1 MPGSDMDARSF
12 DDLADVYDALIDWPK
27 RLANEEPFYRA
38 LFERTG
44 VHNVLDVACGTGR
57 HAAMF
62 HSWGCRV
69 TGADISPGMIERCRG
84 QFGESDG
91 LHWIVRGFEE
101 PATPAAFDAVVCI
114 GNSLALAP
122 DLAGVGRAVQQML
135 AAVRPGG
142 VCVVQ
147 VLNLWHLP
155 EGPCVWQKC
164 RRVTIGGREHIL
176 VKGVHRAGSRGF
188 VDLIDLNVAADAVTP
203 RFDSPTFLGLEAD
216 ELTRVAEHAGARA
229 VQCYGGFHSEAHRR
243 AESPDLIVVAE
254 R

>member
-1 MPGSDMDARSF
+1 MDAQSF

-27 RLANEEPFYRA
+27 RLANEEPFYQA
-38 LFERTG
+38 LFERAG
-44 VHNVLDVACGTGR
+44 VRDVLDVACGTGR

-69 TGADISPGMIERCRG
+69 TGADISPGMIARCRG
-84 QFGESDG
+84 QFGESDT
-91 LHWIVRGFEE
+91 LRWVVRGFDE
-101 PATPAAFDAVVCI
+101 PPETPAAFDAVVCI

-122 DLAGVGRAVQQML
+122 DLASVERAVEQML

-147 VLNLWHLP
+147 VLNLWHLG

-164 RRVTIGGREHIL
+164 KRTMLGGREHIL
-176 VKGVHRAGSRGF
+176 VKGVHRAGIRGF
-188 VDLIDLNVAADAVTP
+188 VELVDLAVTGDAVTP
-203 RFDSPTFLGLEAD
+203 RFDCPTFLGLEAI
-216 ELTRVAEHAGARA
+216 ELTRMVEQAGARA
-229 VQCYGGFHSEAHRR
+229 VECYGDFQRDAYRR
-243 AESPDLIVVAE
+243 AESTDLIVVAE

>member
-1 MPGSDMDARSF
+1 MDTQSF
-12 DDLADVYDALIDWPK
+12 NDLADVYDALIDWPK

-38 LFERTG
+38 LFKRAG
-44 VHNVLDVACGTGR
+44 VRDVLDVACGTGR

-62 HSWGCRV
+62 HSWGCWV
-69 TGADISPGMIERCRG
+69 TGADISPGMIERSRG
-84 QFGESDG
+84 HFGESDA
-91 LHWIVRGFEE
+91 LHWIVRGFVE
-101 PATPAAFDAVVCI
+101 PPETPASFDAVMCV

-122 DLAGVGRAVQQML
+122 DLAGVERAIQQML

-147 VLNLWHLP
+147 VLNLWHLS

-164 RRVTIGGREHIL
+164 RRVMLGEQEHIL
-176 VKGVHRAGSRGF
+176 LKGVHRAGSRGF
-188 VDLIDLNVAADAVTP
+188 VDLVDLAVTSDAVTP
-203 RFDSPTFLGLEAD
+203 RFDCPTFLGLEAV
-216 ELTRVAEHAGARA
+216 ELTRAAEQAGARV
-229 VQCYGGFHSEAHRR
+229 VQCYGSFRREAYRR

>member
-1 MPGSDMDARSF
+1 MGAQTF
-12 DDLADVYDALIDWPK
+12 DDLADVYDGLIDWPR

-38 LFERTG
+38 LFERAG
-44 VHNVLDVACGTGR
+44 VRDVLDVACGTGR

-69 TGADISPGMIERCRG
+69 VGADISPTMIERCRG
-84 QFGESDG
+84 QFGESDA
-91 LHWIVRGFEE
+91 LRWIVRGFDE
-101 PATPAAFDAVVCI
+101 PPETPASFDAVVCI

-122 DLAGVGRAVQQML
+122 DLAGVERAVQQML

-147 VLNLWHLP
+147 VLNLWHLA

-164 RRVTIGGREHIL
+164 RRVMLGELEHIL
-176 VKGVHRAGSRGF
+176 VKGVHRVGTRGF
-188 VDLIDLNVAADAVTP
+188 VDVVDLLVTADAVTP
-203 RFDSPTFLGLEAD
+203 RFDCPTFLGLEAV
-216 ELTRVAEHAGARA
+216 ELTRAAEQAGARA
-229 VQCYGGFHSEAHRR
+229 VQCFGSFQREAYRR
-243 AESPDLIVVAE
+243 AESTDLIVVAE